1 MPESTFG
8 KVRADVLASPA
19 AERLKDELQQY
30 LRARAEHTVTQWGSR
45 LGEGVAKLAQPGS
58 TAGGGMKGLA
68 KSGQALAEG
77 RSPAQAAVTGA
88 VTHLKESVKTK
99 VKGLFGKGR
108 KSGGGKSKSVTIVE
122 DIDVGV
128 PVREAYDQW
137 TQFQE
142 FSTFAKGVV
151 SVEKADETTSN
162 WKVKVAKST
171 RSWKANVTEQIPDE
185 RITWTTEGAK
195 GTVKG
200 VVTFHAVTDDLTRVL
215 LVLEY
220 FPKGLF
226 EKTGNI
232 WRAQGRRAR
241 LDLKLYRKFIMLR
254 GEATD
259 GWRGE
264 IRDGDVVVG
273 HDEAVEQEQAEGEEQ
288 SGGEGERYDDEAG
301 NGEDPHEEDPHEEED
316 AARSEADEGRAAEEP
331 DGGEYPD
338 EAADEEDPD
347 EAEDEEDLDDVED
360 EADLDDVEDA
370 YDEDPA
376 VEQDAYDGTAEDEV
390 GEEGAAGDDGI
401 EEDEDDEEDE
411 EEEDE
416 SVPEPEEDLHEEDDP
431 ADLPEDEEQHEPA
444 RRSSRRRTAG
454 A

>member
-1 MPESTFG
+1 MAESTFR
-8 KVRADVLASPA
+8 KVKHEVTNSPA
-19 AERLKDELQQY
+19 AGRLKEELQHY
-30 LRARAEHTVTQWGSR
+30 LQARAEHAVTSLGHKLGESVGKLAEPGR
-45 LGEGVAKLAQPGS
+45 GAGGLVNSLAKGGAALGEGKSPQQAAL
-58 TAGGGMKGLA
+58 TAGA
-68 KSGQALAEG
+68 S
-77 RSPAQAAVTGA
+77 
-88 VTHLKESVKTK
+88 HLKDTVKDK

-108 KSGGGKSKSVTIVE
+108 KGGGGKSKSVTIVE

-151 SVEKADETTSN
+151 SVEKSDDTTSN

-171 RSWKANVTEQIPDE
+171 RSWRANVTEQVPDE

-200 VVTFHAVTDDLTRVL
+200 VVTFHRLTDNLTRVL

-264 IRDGDVVVG
+264 IQDGEVVVEHADAVEAEQDEENAEPGTDGDG
-273 HDEAVEQEQAEGEEQ
+273 H
-288 SGGEGERYDDEAG
+288 S
-301 NGEDPHEEDPHEEED
+301 D
-316 AARSEADEGRAAEEP
+316 A
-331 DGGEYPD
+331 
-338 EAADEEDPD
+338 EAADEAGEDE
-347 EAEDEEDLDDVED
+347 EAEDADDPGIEPEDERDEDLAD
-360 EADLDDVEDA
+360 E
-370 YDEDPA
+370 
-376 VEQDAYDGTAEDEV
+376 DGTAAEDDDLDEPVDEDE
-390 GEEGAAGDDGI
+390 GLDEPR
-401 EEDEDDEEDE
+401 DEDDDLDEPLDEDDVSADEPDADDDEPEAYDDERDAYE
-411 EEEDE
+411 EE
-416 SVPEPEEDLHEEDDP
+416 P
-431 ADLPEDEEQHEPA
+431 APP
-444 RRSSRRRTAG
+444 SRGRRTA
-454 A
+454 AAR

>member
-1 MPESTFG
+1 MADSALSKAKDEVVHNEST
-8 KVRADVLASPA
+8 D
-19 AERLKDELQQY
+19 RLKEALGNY
-30 LRARAEHTVTQWGSR
+30 LRARAEHTVSSLGHK
-45 LGEGVAKLAQPGS
+45 LGESVTKLGTPGE
-58 TAGGGMKGLA
+58 GGGPLKSLA
-68 KSGQALAEG
+68 KGGQALADG
-77 RSPAQAAVTGA
+77 KSPAQAAMSAGVS
-88 VTHLKESVKTK
+88 HLKDTVKDK

-122 DIDVGV
+122 DIEVGV

-151 SVEKADETTSN
+151 SVEKADDTTSN

-171 RSWKANVTEQIPDE
+171 RSWKANVTEQVPDE

-200 VVTFHAVTDDLTRVL
+200 VVTFHAITENLTKVL

-241 LDLKLYRKFIMLR
+241 LDLKLYRKFIMMR

-264 IRDGDVVVG
+264 IRDGDVVVS
-273 HDEAVEQEQAEGEEQ
+273 HEDAIEQEEAEQPEEQ
-288 SGGEGERYDDEAG
+288 SEEDQDEPRADEDGDEVDPEDAEDDELT
-301 NGEDPHEEDPHEEED
+301 
-316 AARSEADEGRAAEEP
+316 
-331 DGGEYPD
+331 D
-338 EAADEEDPD
+338 EA
-347 EAEDEEDLDDVED
+347 AEDEEPAEDGEDEYLD
-360 EADLDDVEDA
+360 EADEDAEPEDVEDA
-370 YDEDPA
+370 DEYEA
-376 VEQDAYDGTAEDEV
+376 EADA
-390 GEEGAAGDDGI
+390 
-401 EEDEDDEEDE
+401 
-411 EEEDE
+411 
-416 SVPEPEEDLHEEDDP
+416 
-431 ADLPEDEEQHEPA
+431 PEDEESYDEPEEEPEA
-444 RRSSRRRTAG
+444 DEEKAPRSSRRRRTAD
-454 A
+454 ARA

>member
-1 MPESTFG
+1 MPDSALG
-8 KVRADVLASPA
+8 GIKDDVVKNPA
-19 AERLKDELQQY
+19 TDRLKDELQNY
-30 LRARAEHTVTQWGSR
+30 LRARAEHAVTQLGHRLGDSVSKLAEPGGGGGALKSLAKGGQA
-45 LGEGVAKLAQPGS
+45 LGEG
-58 TAGGGMKGLA
+58 
-68 KSGQALAEG
+68 KSPGQAALSA
-77 RSPAQAAVTGA
+77 GA
-88 VTHLKESVKTK
+88 SHLKDTVKDK

-142 FSTFAKGVV
+142 FSSFAKGVV
-151 SVEKADETTSN
+151 SVEKADDTTSN

-171 RSWKANVTEQIPDE
+171 RSWKANVTEQVPDE

-200 VVTFHAVTDDLTRVL
+200 VVTFHAITDDLTRVL

-241 LDLKLYRKFIMLR
+241 LDLKLYRKFIMMR

-264 IRDGDVVVG
+264 IRDGEVVLS
-273 HDEAVEQEQAEGEEQ
+273 HDEALDEEEAQNDEGAESDEGAPDGAYEDEQPHDEDDGPEDDDAVDDDAV
-288 SGGEGERYDDEAG
+288 YDDE
-301 NGEDPHEEDPHEEED
+301 
-316 AARSEADEGRAAEEP
+316 EP
-331 DGGEYPD
+331 Q
-338 EAADEEDPD
+338 DEEFV
-347 EAEDEEDLDDVED
+347 DEE
-360 EADLDDVEDA
+360 
-370 YDEDPA
+370 
-376 VEQDAYDGTAEDEV
+376 
-390 GEEGAAGDDGI
+390 
-401 EEDEDDEEDE
+401 EDDEEE
-411 EEEDE
+411 AAPVDE
-416 SVPEPEEDLHEEDDP
+416 S
-431 ADLPEDEEQHEPA
+431 EQ
-444 RRSSRRRTAG
+444 RTAVR
-454 A
+454 

>member
-1 MPESTFG
+1 MAESTLR
-8 KVRADVLASPA
+8 KVTHEVTKSPA
-19 AERLKDELQQY
+19 AEHLKEEVQQY
-30 LRARAEHTVTQWGSR
+30 LQARAQHAVTTLGHK
-45 LGEGVAKLAQPGS
+45 LGEGVGRLAEPGRGTGNLVGS
-58 TAGGGMKGLA
+58 LKKGGA
-68 KSGQALAEG
+68 ALASGE
-77 RSPAQAAVTGA
+77 SPQRAALSAGA
-88 VTHLKESVKTK
+88 AHLKDTVKDK

-108 KSGGGKSKSVTIVE
+108 KGGGGKSKSVTIVE

-151 SVEKADETTSN
+151 SVDRSDDTTSN

-171 RSWKANVTEQIPDE
+171 RSWRANVTEQVPDE

-200 VVTFHAVTDDLTRVL
+200 VVTFHRLTDNLTRVL

-264 IRDGDVVVG
+264 IRDGEVVVEHAEAVEAEQDETDQDEAERDEAAHAEAG
-273 HDEAVEQEQAEGEEQ
+273 ADEEADDEGAEPEDLADEDEFAAGDGDDDLDEAV
-288 SGGEGERYDDEAG
+288 D
-301 NGEDPHEEDPHEEED
+301 EEED
-316 AARSEADEGRAAEEP
+316 LDEP
-331 DGGEYPD
+331 LD
-338 EAADEEDPD
+338 
-347 EAEDEEDLDDVED
+347 DEEDLVDDEEAFVEPVD
-360 EADLDDVEDA
+360 EDDDLPPDEGDT
-370 YDEDPA
+370 YDED
-376 VEQDAYDGTAEDEV
+376 DDEDE
-390 GEEGAAGDDGI
+390 
-401 EEDEDDEEDE
+401 
-411 EEEDE
+411 
-416 SVPEPEEDLHEEDDP
+416 P
-431 ADLPEDEEQHEPA
+431 APPS
-444 RRSSRRRTAG
+444 RRRRRTA
-454 A
+454 AVR

>member
-1 MPESTFG
+1 MAESTFR
-8 KVRADVLASPA
+8 KVKNEVTKSPA
-19 AERLKDELQQY
+19 AGRLKEELQHY
-30 LRARAEHTVTQWGSR
+30 LQARAEHTVTSLGHK
-45 LGEGVAKLAQPGS
+45 LGESVGKLAEPGRGAGGVVNS
-58 TAGGGMKGLA
+58 LAKGGAALGAGKSPQQAALTAGA
-68 KSGQALAEG
+68 S
-77 RSPAQAAVTGA
+77 
-88 VTHLKESVKTK
+88 HLKDTVKDK

-108 KSGGGKSKSVTIVE
+108 KGGGGKSKSVTIVE

-151 SVEKADETTSN
+151 SVEKSDDTTSN

-171 RSWKANVTEQIPDE
+171 RSWRANVTEQVPDE

-200 VVTFHAVTDDLTRVL
+200 VVTFHRLTDNLTRVL

-264 IRDGDVVVG
+264 IQDGEVVVEHADAVEAERDEENAGPGSDDDGGPDAEAADGAGDDEEADDPDIEPEDETDEDLTDEDGTAAEDDDLDEPVDEDEDLDEPRDGD
-273 HDEAVEQEQAEGEEQ
+273 
-288 SGGEGERYDDEAG
+288 ERDDDE
-301 NGEDPHEEDPHEEED
+301 P
-316 AARSEADEGRAAEEP
+316 
-331 DGGEYPD
+331 
-338 EAADEEDPD
+338 
-347 EAEDEEDLDDVED
+347 L
-360 EADLDDVEDA
+360 
-370 YDEDPA
+370 
-376 VEQDAYDGTAEDEV
+376 
-390 GEEGAAGDDGI
+390 
-401 EEDEDDEEDE
+401 DEDDDASADEPDAYEDE
-411 EEEDE
+411 PDEDE
-416 SVPEPEEDLHEEDDP
+416 RD
-431 ADLPEDEEQHEPA
+431 AYEDEPA
-444 RRSSRRRTAG
+444 PPSRGRRTA
-454 A
+454 AAR

>member
-1 MPESTFG
+1 M
-8 KVRADVLASPA
+8 ADSAFSKLKDDVAKNPA
-19 AERLKDELQQY
+19 TDRLKEELQNY
-30 LRARAEHTVTQWGSR
+30 VSARAQHAITGLGHK
-45 LGEGVAKLAQPGS
+45 LGEGVGRLADGKDAPGGAVKS
-58 TAGGGMKGLA
+58 LA
-68 KSGQALAEG
+68 KGGKALSEG
-77 RSPAQAAVTGA
+77 KSPAKAAVSAGA
-88 VTHLKESVKTK
+88 SHVKDAVKDK

-108 KSGGGKSKSVTIVE
+108 KGGGGKSKSVTISE

-151 SVEKADETTSN
+151 SVEKSDDTSSN

-171 RSWKANVTEQIPDE
+171 RSWKANVTEQVPDA

-200 VVTFHAVTDDLTRVL
+200 VVTFHALTDDLTRVL

-241 LDLKLYRKFIMLR
+241 LDLKLYRKFIMMR

-264 IRDGDVVVG
+264 IRDGEVVLE
-273 HDEAVEQEQAEGEEQ
+273 HDEAVE
-288 SGGEGERYDDEAG
+288 
-301 NGEDPHEEDPHEEED
+301 EEE
-316 AARSEADEGRAAEEP
+316 ARAEEENGSEAEEP
-331 DGGEYPD
+331 DSENAEDGELPPED
-338 EAADEEDPD
+338 EAYEDEEDEAPADDDAEDEEAPADEPRAEDPD
-347 EAEDEEDLDDVED
+347 EDEAEAEGEGEDVE
-360 EADLDDVEDA
+360 ADADA
-370 YDEDPA
+370 
-376 VEQDAYDGTAEDEV
+376 DA
-390 GEEGAAGDDGI
+390 EE
-401 EEDEDDEEDE
+401 EEPLEDE
-411 EEEDE
+411 EEE
-416 SVPEPEEDLHEEDDP
+416 
-431 ADLPEDEEQHEPA
+431 EPA
-444 RRSSRRRTAG
+444 PRTRRRTAS
-454 A
+454 ARS

>member
-1 MPESTFG
+1 MADSALSKAKDEVVHNEST
-8 KVRADVLASPA
+8 D
-19 AERLKDELQQY
+19 RLKEALGNY
-30 LRARAEHTVTQWGSR
+30 LRARAEHTVSQLGHK
-45 LGEGVAKLAQPGS
+45 LGESVTKLGQPGE
-58 TAGGGMKGLA
+58 GGPLRSLA
-68 KSGQALAEG
+68 KGGQALADG
-77 RSPAQAAVTGA
+77 KSPAQAAMSAGVS
-88 VTHLKESVKTK
+88 HLKDTVKDK

-151 SVEKADETTSN
+151 SVEKADDTTSN

-171 RSWKANVTEQIPDE
+171 RSWKANVTEQVPDE

-200 VVTFHAVTDDLTRVL
+200 VVTFHAVTDNLTKVL

-241 LDLKLYRKFIMLR
+241 LDLKLYRKFIMMR

-264 IRDGDVVVG
+264 VRDGEVVVT
-273 HDEAVEQEQAEGEEQ
+273 HDDAIEQEEAEQAEEE
-288 SGGEGERYDDEAG
+288 RDE
-301 NGEDPHEEDPHEEED
+301 P
-316 AARSEADEGRAAEEP
+316 R
-331 DGGEYPD
+331 
-338 EAADEEDPD
+338 
-347 EAEDEEDLDDVED
+347 AEDEGDDLEPVEGE
-360 EADLDDVEDA
+360 EADLDDADDDAFTDDEEAAEDDEDEYLDEADDGLTDEAEDA
-370 YDEDPA
+370 EEYEAEAEEPDAEEPYDEP
-376 VEQDAYDGTAEDEV
+376 
-390 GEEGAAGDDGI
+390 
-401 EEDEDDEEDE
+401 EDDEETA
-411 EEEDE
+411 
-416 SVPEPEEDLHEEDDP
+416 P
-431 ADLPEDEEQHEPA
+431 
-444 RRSSRRRTAG
+444 RSSRRRRTAD
-454 A
+454 ARA

>member
-1 MPESTFG
+1 MTDSTF
-8 KVRADVLASPA
+8 KTLKDQVTKSPA
-19 AERLKDELQQY
+19 AEELKQALQEY
-30 LRARAEHTVTQWGSR
+30 ARARAEHALTSVGHSLGS
-45 LGEGVAKLAQPGS
+45 GVAKLANPQEGL
-58 TAGGGMKGLA
+58 GGLA
-68 KSGQALAEG
+68 GSVAKGGKALSEGKSPGQAALT
-77 RSPAQAAVTGA
+77 VGA
-88 VTHLKESVKTK
+88 SHLKDTLKDK
-99 VKGLFGKGR
+99 VKSLFGKGR

-151 SVEKADETTSN
+151 SVEKTDDTSSN

-171 RSWKANVTEQIPDE
+171 RSWKANVTEQVPDE

-200 VVTFHAVTDDLTRVL
+200 VVTFHRLTDNLTRVL

-241 LDLKLYRKFIMLR
+241 LDLKFYRKFLMMR

-264 IRDGDVVVG
+264 IHDGEVTLG
-273 HDEAVEQEQAEGEEQ
+273 HEEAVEEEERVADDVPADDASDPAGEDTFAEG
-288 SGGEGERYDDEAG
+288 
-301 NGEDPHEEDPHEEED
+301 
-316 AARSEADEGRAAEEP
+316 
-331 DGGEYPD
+331 
-338 EAADEEDPD
+338 
-347 EAEDEEDLDDVED
+347 
-360 EADLDDVEDA
+360 
-370 YDEDPA
+370 
-376 VEQDAYDGTAEDEV
+376 
-390 GEEGAAGDDGI
+390 
-401 EEDEDDEEDE
+401 DEDDEEPEAYEDE
-411 EEEDE
+411 ESEEPDEESTAEDVPDEEYVDEDEDE
-416 SVPEPEEDLHEEDDP
+416 SLDGDESRDETDEDYSD
-431 ADLPEDEEQHEPA
+431 EDEGVTHDDE
-444 RRSSRRRTAG
+444 RRRVRS
-454 A
+454 

>member
-1 MPESTFG
+1 MPDSTVG
-8 KVRADVLASPA
+8 KIREDVLSNPA
-19 AERLKDELQQY
+19 TDRLKEELRNY
-30 LRARAEHTVTQWGSR
+30 LVARAEHTVTGLGRR
-45 LGEGVAKLAQPGS
+45 LGEGVSKLAEPGGAS
-58 TAGGGMKGLA
+58 GPLKSLA
-68 KSGQALAEG
+68 KGGQALSEG
-77 RSPAQAAVTGA
+77 RSPAQAAMSAGVS
-88 VTHLKESVKTK
+88 HLKESVKDK

-108 KSGGGKSKSVTIVE
+108 KAGGGKSKSVTIVE

-151 SVEKADETTSN
+151 SVEKADDTSSN

-171 RSWKANVTEQIPDE
+171 RSWKANVTEQVPDE

-200 VVTFHAVTDDLTRVL
+200 VVTFHAVTDDLTKVL

-241 LDLKLYRKFIMLR
+241 LDLKLYRKFLMMR

-264 IRDGDVVVG
+264 IRDGEVVVP
-273 HDEAVEQEQAEGEEQ
+273 HEEAVEREEAEESEQLEGSENSEDSERDSDAPEDDDSYAAEDEASDDAPDDTPGDESYDEDEP
-288 SGGEGERYDDEAG
+288 EGYDDELT
-301 NGEDPHEEDPHEEED
+301 D
-316 AARSEADEGRAAEEP
+316 EEP
-331 DGGEYPD
+331 Y
-338 EAADEEDPD
+338 
-347 EAEDEEDLDDVED
+347 
-360 EADLDDVEDA
+360 
-370 YDEDPA
+370 
-376 VEQDAYDGTAEDEV
+376 
-390 GEEGAAGDDGI
+390 
-401 EEDEDDEEDE
+401 DE
-411 EEEDE
+411 EEPEEYEDE
-416 SVPEPEEDLHEEDDP
+416 TELPDEEPEPSDD
-431 ADLPEDEEQHEPA
+431 EPA
-444 RRSSRRRTAG
+444 SRGSRRRRTAG
-454 A
+454 ARA

>member
-1 MPESTFG
+1 MPESTLSG
-8 KVRADVLASPA
+8 IKNDVVKSPA
-19 AERLKDELQQY
+19 TDRLKDELQNY
-30 LRARAEHTVTQWGSR
+30 LRARAEHAVTQLGHRLGDSVSKLAEPGGAGGALKSLAKGGQA
-45 LGEGVAKLAQPGS
+45 LGEG
-58 TAGGGMKGLA
+58 
-68 KSGQALAEG
+68 KSPGQAALSA
-77 RSPAQAAVTGA
+77 GA
-88 VTHLKESVKTK
+88 SHLKDTVKDK

-142 FSTFAKGVV
+142 FSSFAKGVV
-151 SVEKADETTSN
+151 SVEKADDTTSN

-171 RSWKANVTEQIPDE
+171 RSWKANVTEQVPDE

-241 LDLKLYRKFIMLR
+241 LDLKLYRKFIMMR

-259 GWRGE
+259 SWRGE
-264 IRDGDVVVG
+264 IRDGEVVVS
-273 HDEAVEQEQAEGEEQ
+273 HDEAIEEEEREDERSESEGDAPEDAYE
-288 SGGEGERYDDEAG
+288 DDEPRDED
-301 NGEDPHEEDPHEEED
+301 GEDDEPRDDHEDGELDEDGEPEDSAYEDDEPQDEEPQDEEFADEYADEDGEPAED
-316 AARSEADEGRAAEEP
+316 AEDAEDEDIEPADEADEDEEPAEE
-331 DGGEYPD
+331 Y
-338 EAADEEDPD
+338 ADE
-347 EAEDEEDLDDVED
+347 DVED
-360 EADLDDVEDA
+360 EAEDA
-370 YDEDPA
+370 EVPADED
-376 VEQDAYDGTAEDEV
+376 AE
-390 GEEGAAGDDGI
+390 
-401 EEDEDDEEDE
+401 
-411 EEEDE
+411 
-416 SVPEPEEDLHEEDDP
+416 
-431 ADLPEDEEQHEPA
+431 PEDETEEERPA
-444 RRSSRRRTAG
+444 RRSRRRA
-454 A
+454 AADR

>member
-1 MPESTFG
+1 MPESTLSG
-8 KVRADVLASPA
+8 IKNDVVKSPA
-19 AERLKDELQQY
+19 TDRLKDELQNY
-30 LRARAEHTVTQWGSR
+30 LRARAEHAVTQLGHRLGDSVSKLAEPGGAGGALKSLAKGGQA
-45 LGEGVAKLAQPGS
+45 LGEG
-58 TAGGGMKGLA
+58 
-68 KSGQALAEG
+68 KSPGQAALSA
-77 RSPAQAAVTGA
+77 GA
-88 VTHLKESVKTK
+88 SHLKDTVKDK

-142 FSTFAKGVV
+142 FSSFAKGVV
-151 SVEKADETTSN
+151 SVEKADDTTSN

-171 RSWKANVTEQIPDE
+171 RSWKANVTEQVPDE

-241 LDLKLYRKFIMLR
+241 LDLKLYRKFIMMR

-259 GWRGE
+259 SWRGE
-264 IRDGDVVVG
+264 IRDGEVVVS
-273 HDEAVEQEQAEGEEQ
+273 HDAAIEEEEREDERSESEDDAPEDAYEDDEPRDEDGEDDEPRDDHED
-288 SGGEGERYDDEAG
+288 GELDEDGEPEDSAYDDEEPQDEEFADEYADED
-301 NGEDPHEEDPHEEED
+301 GEPVED
-316 AARSEADEGRAAEEP
+316 AEDAEDAEDEDIEPADEADEDEEPAEE
-331 DGGEYPD
+331 Y
-338 EAADEEDPD
+338 ADE
-347 EAEDEEDLDDVED
+347 DVED
-360 EADLDDVEDA
+360 EAEDA
-370 YDEDPA
+370 DVPADED
-376 VEQDAYDGTAEDEV
+376 AE
-390 GEEGAAGDDGI
+390 
-401 EEDEDDEEDE
+401 
-411 EEEDE
+411 
-416 SVPEPEEDLHEEDDP
+416 
-431 ADLPEDEEQHEPA
+431 PEDETEEERPA
-444 RRSSRRRTAG
+444 RRSRRRA
-454 A
+454 AADR

>member
-1 MPESTFG
+1 MPESTLSG
-8 KVRADVLASPA
+8 IKNDVVKSPA
-19 AERLKDELQQY
+19 TDRLKDELQNY
-30 LRARAEHTVTQWGSR
+30 LRARAEHAVTQLGHRLGDSVSKLAEPGGAGGALKSLAKGGQA
-45 LGEGVAKLAQPGS
+45 LGEG
-58 TAGGGMKGLA
+58 
-68 KSGQALAEG
+68 KSPGQAALSA
-77 RSPAQAAVTGA
+77 GA
-88 VTHLKESVKTK
+88 SHLKDTVKDK

-142 FSTFAKGVV
+142 FSSFAKGVV
-151 SVEKADETTSN
+151 SVEKADDTTSN

-171 RSWKANVTEQIPDE
+171 RSWKANVTEQVPDE

-241 LDLKLYRKFIMLR
+241 LDLKLYRKFIMMR

-259 GWRGE
+259 SWRGE
-264 IRDGDVVVG
+264 IRDGEVVVS
-273 HDEAVEQEQAEGEEQ
+273 HDEAIEEEEREDERSESEDDAPEDAYEDAEPRDEDGEDDEPRDDHED
-288 SGGEGERYDDEAG
+288 GELDEDGEPEDSAYDDEEPQDEEFADEYADED
-301 NGEDPHEEDPHEEED
+301 GEPVED
-316 AARSEADEGRAAEEP
+316 AEDAEDEDAEDEDIEPADEADEDEEPAEE
-331 DGGEYPD
+331 Y
-338 EAADEEDPD
+338 ADE
-347 EAEDEEDLDDVED
+347 DVED
-360 EADLDDVEDA
+360 EAEDA
-370 YDEDPA
+370 DVPADED
-376 VEQDAYDGTAEDEV
+376 AE
-390 GEEGAAGDDGI
+390 
-401 EEDEDDEEDE
+401 
-411 EEEDE
+411 
-416 SVPEPEEDLHEEDDP
+416 
-431 ADLPEDEEQHEPA
+431 PEDETEEERPA
-444 RRSSRRRTAG
+444 RRSRRRA
-454 A
+454 AADR

>member
-1 MPESTFG
+1 MAESTLR
-8 KVRADVLASPA
+8 KMKHEVTNSPA
-19 AERLKDELQQY
+19 AGQLKEELQHY
-30 LRARAEHTVTQWGSR
+30 LQARAEHAVTSLGHKLGESVGKLAEPGR
-45 LGEGVAKLAQPGS
+45 GAGGLVNSLAKGGAALGEGKSPQQAAL
-58 TAGGGMKGLA
+58 TAGA
-68 KSGQALAEG
+68 S
-77 RSPAQAAVTGA
+77 
-88 VTHLKESVKTK
+88 HLKDTVKDK

-108 KSGGGKSKSVTIVE
+108 KGGGGKSKSVTIVE

-151 SVEKADETTSN
+151 SVEKSDDTTSN

-171 RSWKANVTEQIPDE
+171 RSWRANVTEQVPDE

-200 VVTFHAVTDDLTRVL
+200 VVTFHRLTDNLTRVL

-264 IRDGDVVVG
+264 IQDGEVVVEHADAVEAEQDEENAEPGSDGDGRPDDDG
-273 HDEAVEQEQAEGEEQ
+273 H
-288 SGGEGERYDDEAG
+288 
-301 NGEDPHEEDPHEEED
+301 PD
-316 AARSEADEGRAAEEP
+316 A
-331 DGGEYPD
+331 
-338 EAADEEDPD
+338 EAADEAREDE
-347 EAEDEEDLDDVED
+347 EAEDADDPDIEPEGETDEGLADEDETAAEDDDLDEPVDEDEDLDE
-360 EADLDDVEDA
+360 
-370 YDEDPA
+370 PR
-376 VEQDAYDGTAEDEV
+376 
-390 GEEGAAGDDGI
+390 
-401 EEDEDDEEDE
+401 DEDDDLDEPLDEDDVSPDEPDADDGERDAYEDE
-411 EEEDE
+411 
-416 SVPEPEEDLHEEDDP
+416 P
-431 ADLPEDEEQHEPA
+431 APP
-444 RRSSRRRTAG
+444 SRGRRTA
-454 A
+454 AAR

>member
-1 MPESTFG
+1 MPDSTVG
-8 KVRADVLASPA
+8 KIREDVLSNPA
-19 AERLKDELQQY
+19 TDRLKEELRNY
-30 LRARAEHTVTQWGSR
+30 LVARAEHTVTGLGRR
-45 LGEGVAKLAQPGS
+45 LGEGVSKLAEPGGAS
-58 TAGGGMKGLA
+58 GPLKSLA
-68 KSGQALAEG
+68 KGGQALSEG
-77 RSPAQAAVTGA
+77 RSPAQAAMSAGVS
-88 VTHLKESVKTK
+88 HLKESVKDK

-108 KSGGGKSKSVTIVE
+108 KAGGGKSKSVTIVE

-151 SVEKADETTSN
+151 SVEKADDTSSN

-171 RSWKANVTEQIPDE
+171 RSWKANVTEQVPDE

-200 VVTFHAVTDDLTRVL
+200 VVTFHAVTDDLTKVL

-241 LDLKLYRKFIMLR
+241 LDLKLYRKFLMMR

-264 IRDGDVVVG
+264 IRDGEVVVP
-273 HDEAVEQEQAEGEEQ
+273 HEEAVEREEAEESEQLEGSENSEDSERDSDAPEDDESYAAEDEASDDAPDDTPGDESYDEDEP
-288 SGGEGERYDDEAG
+288 EGYDDEL
-301 NGEDPHEEDPHEEED
+301 
-316 AARSEADEGRAAEEP
+316 
-331 DGGEYPD
+331 
-338 EAADEEDPD
+338 ADEEP
-347 EAEDEEDLDDVED
+347 
-360 EADLDDVEDA
+360 
-370 YDEDPA
+370 Y
-376 VEQDAYDGTAEDEV
+376 
-390 GEEGAAGDDGI
+390 
-401 EEDEDDEEDE
+401 DE
-411 EEEDE
+411 EEPEEYEDE
-416 SVPEPEEDLHEEDDP
+416 GELPDEEPEPSDD
-431 ADLPEDEEQHEPA
+431 EPA
-444 RRSSRRRTAG
+444 SRGSRRRRTAG
-454 A
+454 ARA